1 MRADECQYWDDVAV
15 KKGVEGDFYANFN
28 DNVWKRAE
36 QASRILAHRPVN
48 ARVLEIGCGHGLLP
62 VTIKG
67 LMLGNFHYTG
77 TDVSAKFCEFMKS
90 RWQLNAV
97 HTDIT
102 KLPDG
107 PFDMVWLFDTLEH
120 IRLEDREFGYAEI
133 NRVLADTGVVLLNLP
148 LDDSHHAD
156 EFERGVSM
164 RDCARLAEVIGGV
177 VYKSEVYQI
186 EEQKLSFCWVEI
198 RRWK

>member
-1 MRADECQYWDDVAV
+1 MREEESQYWDAVAT
-15 KKGVEGDFYANFN
+15 KKGVDGDFQKNFN
-28 DNVWKRAE
+28 DNIWKRAE
-36 QASRILAHRPVN
+36 QASRILAHRPVH

-62 VTIKG
+62 VMIHG
-67 LMLGNFHYTG
+67 LMLGNFQYTG
-77 TDVSAKFCEFMKS
+77 TDVSAKFCAFMKKQ
-90 RWQLNAV
+90 WNLNAV

-102 KLPDG
+102 ALPDG
-107 PFDMVWLFDTLEH
+107 PYDMVWLFDTLEH

-177 VYKSEVYQI
+177 VYKSEVYHI